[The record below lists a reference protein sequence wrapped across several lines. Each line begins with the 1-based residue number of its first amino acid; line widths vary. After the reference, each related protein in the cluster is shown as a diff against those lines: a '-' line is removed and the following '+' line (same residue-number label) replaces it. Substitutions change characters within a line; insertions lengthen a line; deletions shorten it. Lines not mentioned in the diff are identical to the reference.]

1 MEPLLLSQ
9 LSTIFCHVVAFRN
22 EYNSRHPTP
31 AQDALSNTFAD
42 IRKIFIT
49 RHILGGLGARISGFP
64 DLLQAELRR
73 VLAHLTVKEIT
84 VFQISSSAKDLRYKL
99 EYVSPTNIEERV
111 EFEIVCSGDHR
122 SYVYTELKMDGVLIL
137 KKRAISITDAQTRR
151 LRQVLELEH
160 TDTEQV
166 SSECILFSD

>member
-1 MEPLLLSQ
+1 M
-9 LSTIFCHVVAFRN
+9 AFRN

-31 AQDALSNTFAD
+31 TQDALSNTFAEMRRTY
-42 IRKIFIT
+42 IA
-49 RHILGGLGARISGFP
+49 RHILGGLGAEISGSRHP
-64 DLLQAELRR
+64 DPVKEELRR
-73 VLAHLTVKEIT
+73 VLAHLTVKHID
-84 VFQISSSAKDLRYKL
+84 VFQIADTTKDLRYQL

-160 TDTEQV
+160 TDTEQF
-166 SSECILFSD
+166 LYFMLRYDHKYDFGPMP